1 MVNRLSH
8 SLAVSYTT
16 KMFHSTS
23 GDVQHGPCSLP
34 HLISWVRPPYIF
46 VTTALNVLLS
56 VKRQDVFG
64 GVGEP
69 TSLIDRIISI
79 DDAPEAYQ
87 KFDKGEWG
95 KVILDPWK

>member
-1 MVNRLSH
+1 
-8 SLAVSYTT
+8 
-16 KMFHSTS
+16 MFLSTS
-23 GDVQHGPCSLP
+23 GDAQREPCFLP
-34 HLISWVRPPYIF
+34 HLISWVGLLYIF
-46 VTTALNVLLS
+46 ITHSTHRLFT

-69 TSLIDRIISI
+69 TSLIDRIISL
-79 DDAPEAYQ
+79 DDAPEAYK